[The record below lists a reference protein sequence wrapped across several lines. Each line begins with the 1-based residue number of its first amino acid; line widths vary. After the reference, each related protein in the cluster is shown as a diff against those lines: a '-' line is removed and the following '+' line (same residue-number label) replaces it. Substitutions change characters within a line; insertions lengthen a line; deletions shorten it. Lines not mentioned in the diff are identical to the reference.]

1 MLGPANDADVVRAIA
16 TAIHRYIVL
25 HPDAA
30 DSIDGIHHWWLPPSL
45 HGEAPAWVEAAV
57 ARLVAD
63 GVLRQVTQEDGRVI
77 YSSALGRP

>member
-1 MLGPANDADVVRAIA
+1 VGPANDADVVHEIAIA
-16 TAIHRYIVL
+16 VRRYVVS

-45 HGEAPAWVEAAV
+45 HEEAPALVDAAV
-57 ARLVAD
+57 VRLVVE
-63 GVLRQVTQEDGRVI
+63 GVLRRVTQEDGRVI